1 MRHVPKPAVPPSKDA
16 AVRVAPRLTGVERD
30 ILDFMVLYLRTHT
43 YQPSIREIGEKFG
56 IKSTKTVS
64 EHLQSLADKGF
75 LERDPSRSRGV
86 RIVGLDLNPQTVAV
100 PCYRDLAEAAGGG
113 RSGARRPAPLIL
125 SLDRHLV
132 GGKGCFMVRC
142 PGNQLAVAGIE
153 DGDFMVIEPV
163 LAEELSAGEIVAARV
178 AGVHDYYR
186 LRRNGSE
193 MSLHVIGRQPA
204 AGGAPASTRAK
215 SSSLLLVGRVSAI
228 YRRVGSASFTGSDA
242 TH

>member
-1 MRHVPKPAVPPSKDA
+1 MRHAPKPAAPPSKEV
-16 AVRVAPRLTGVERD
+16 AVRVAPRLTGAERD
-30 ILDFMVLYLRTHT
+30 ILDFMVLYLRRNT
-43 YQPSIREIGEKFG
+43 YQPSIREIGEQFG

-86 RIVGLDLNPQTVAV
+86 RIIGLDLNPQTVAV
-100 PCYRDLAEAAGGG
+100 PCYRDLAEAVAGGRG
-113 RSGARRPAPLIL
+113 GTRGAAPLIL
-125 SLDRHLV
+125 SLDRYLV

-142 PGNQLAVAGIE
+142 PGSRLAVAGIE

-186 LRRNGSE
+186 LRRNGAE
-193 MSLHVIGRQPA
+193 MSLHLIGRPPA
-204 AGGAPASTRAK
+204 PGAPASTRAK

-228 YRRVGSASFTGSDA
+228 YRRMDSTQFTGSDA

>member
-1 MRHVPKPAVPPSKDA
+1 MRHVPKPVAPPSKDV
-16 AVRVAPRLTGVERD
+16 AVRVAPRLTGAERD
-30 ILDFMVLYLRTHT
+30 ILDFMVLYLRKNT
-43 YQPSIREIGEKFG
+43 YQPSIREIGEHFG

-100 PCYRDLAEAAGGG
+100 PCYRDLAEAVAAG
-113 RSGARRPAPLIL
+113 RSGAQGPAPLIL
-125 SLDRHLV
+125 SMDRRLV

-142 PGNQLAVAGIE
+142 PGARLAGAGIE

-186 LRRNGSE
+186 LHRNGME
-193 MSLHVIGRQPA
+193 MSLHLIGGSPA
-204 AGGAPASTRAK
+204 ARAPASARAK
-215 SSSLLLVGRVSAI
+215 SSSLLLVGRVSAV
-228 YRRVGSASFTGSDA
+228 YRRMDSTPFTGSDA

>member
-1 MRHVPKPAVPPSKDA
+1 MRHVPKPVAPPSKDV
-16 AVRVAPRLTGVERD
+16 AVRVAPRLTGAERD
-30 ILDFMVLYLRTHT
+30 ILDFMVLYLRKNT
-43 YQPSIREIGEKFG
+43 YQPSIREIGEHFG

-100 PCYRDLAEAAGGG
+100 PCYRDLAEAVAAG
-113 RSGARRPAPLIL
+113 RSGAQRPAPLIL
-125 SLDRHLV
+125 SMDRRLV

-142 PGNQLAVAGIE
+142 PGARLAVAGIE

-163 LAEELSAGEIVAARV
+163 TAAELSAGEIVAARV

-186 LRRNGSE
+186 LRRNGRE
-193 MSLHVIGRQPA
+193 MSLHLIGNPPA
-204 AGGAPASTRAK
+204 SGAPASARAK

-228 YRRVGSASFTGSDA
+228 YRRMDSTPFTGSDA

>member
-1 MRHVPKPAVPPSKDA
+1 
-16 AVRVAPRLTGVERD
+16 
-30 ILDFMVLYLRTHT
+30 MVLYLRTHT
-43 YQPSIREIGEKFG
+43 YQPSIREIGEQFG

-86 RIVGLDLNPQTVAV
+86 RITGLDLNPQTVTV
-100 PCYRDLAEAAGGG
+100 PCYRDLEDAVAG
-113 RSGARRPAPLIL
+113 RRRGPAPLSL
-125 SLDRHLV
+125 SLDRQLV

-142 PGNQLAVAGIE
+142 PGNRLAAVGIE
-153 DGDFMVIEPV
+153 DGDFLVIEPV
-163 LAEELSAGEIVAARV
+163 LAEELSTGEIVAARV

-186 LRRNGSE
+186 LRRKGGE
-193 MSLHVIGRQPA
+193 MSLHAI
-204 AGGAPASTRAK
+204 GGAPAAVAAASTRVK

-228 YRRVGSASFTGSDA
+228 YRRMDSAPFSVSDT

>member
-1 MRHVPKPAVPPSKDA
+1 MRHVPKPVAPPSKDV
-16 AVRVAPRLTGVERD
+16 AVRVAPRLTGAERD
-30 ILDFMVLYLRTHT
+30 ILDFMVLYLRKNT
-43 YQPSIREIGEKFG
+43 YQPSIREIGEHFG

-100 PCYRDLAEAAGGG
+100 PCYRDLAEAVAAG
-113 RSGARRPAPLIL
+113 RSGAQRPAPLIL
-125 SLDRHLV
+125 SMDRRLV

-142 PGNQLAVAGIE
+142 PGARLAVAGIE

-163 LAEELSAGEIVAARV
+163 TAAELSAGEIVAARV

-186 LRRNGSE
+186 LRRNGRE
-193 MSLHVIGRQPA
+193 MSLHLIGDGPPA
-204 AGGAPASTRAK
+204 SGAPASARAK

-228 YRRVGSASFTGSDA
+228 YRRMDSTTFTGSDA

>member
-1 MRHVPKPAVPPSKDA
+1 MRHVPKPAVPTSQNA

-43 YQPSIREIGEKFG
+43 YQPSIREIGEQFG

-86 RIVGLDLNPQTVAV
+86 RIVGLDLNPQTVTV
-100 PCYRDLAEAAGGG
+100 PCYRDLEEAASG
-113 RSGARRPAPLIL
+113 RRGGARRGPAPPSL
-125 SLDRHLV
+125 SLDRQLV

-142 PGNQLAVAGIE
+142 PGNRLAAAGIE
-153 DGDFMVIEPV
+153 DGDFLVIEPV
-163 LAEELSAGEIVAARV
+163 LAEELSTGEVVAARV
-178 AGVHDYYR
+178 GGVHDYYR
-186 LRRNGSE
+186 LRRSGGE
-193 MSLHVIGRQPA
+193 MSLHAIGRPPA
-204 AGGAPASTRAK
+204 GVAPASTRVK

-228 YRRVGSASFTGSDA
+228 YRRMDAVPFTGSDA